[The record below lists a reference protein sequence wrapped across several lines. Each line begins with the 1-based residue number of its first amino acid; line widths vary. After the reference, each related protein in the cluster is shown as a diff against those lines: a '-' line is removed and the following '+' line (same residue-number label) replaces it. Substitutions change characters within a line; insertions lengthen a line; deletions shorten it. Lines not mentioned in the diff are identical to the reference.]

1 MAEVPY
7 IDRLLR
13 LEHQHISTGEFIDK
27 LGIAIVLAE
36 PGAGKTRLLE
46 QLGEQLHVPVHRA
59 SIFRHKKQAE
69 WSDPLLID
77 AFDEVAKLDLSA
89 IDQIIVKT
97 SESGIQKAVFATRS
111 SEWAESQTQTVKDS
125 FSSIPFLV
133 YLDAFTLQEQQQ
145 YFTAYAPPGYDFY
158 DFYSEVERMQLLP
171 LAGNPQFLG
180 MLIDSYFQNNKRFE
194 SKGQIYKDSIRLA
207 ARENNPKSQSKNRPA
222 AEKTIEIAQEIFTI
236 LLLSDA
242 SGVATSEF
250 FASIDYPYL
259 NSLSDNQTI
268 DSRYVLDT
276 KLFKPGGHTDL
287 HEPSHKIISEYC
299 AARHLTDKIKDQSD
313 RFSLKQCLAI
323 IAPNGVIRDELRG
336 LLGWMATFGDRSI
349 QERAIEIDAY
359 AVLANGDPSLLD
371 TNSKKLLLNALKSLW
386 EKDPHFRRM
395 DQWRRFNVT
404 GFFTPDLI
412 SAVGLLIEQRT
423 PKSSLTGLLL
433 ELLQNIS
440 DSSPISK
447 QLKAILL
454 DKEENAT
461 NRELSLN
468 LLKDIDINASRQ
480 IFQSLIIEDTRDS
493 LFLASRLVFSIGINR
508 FNNEDLLVFV
518 RKLTKLYNPKLNKHY
533 KLQIGSVFF
542 IKDFIRHLESK
553 QCEFLLDKL
562 SETLVC
568 MRLDTSNDDAWMRN
582 EAESKV
588 VGLLLDRFFKLH
600 PGMNNPECLWRWT
613 KCLRYEH
620 YKNEDDSV
628 SVRVLANNHKL
639 RRSVQQIA
647 FSGLNDQDEIWSL
660 MLESFISHAHSGLM
674 FRQNDREALAQ
685 HAFETKNLPLW
696 ETLWTGHNIYRKEH
710 EVDPLRTLM
719 RSHSRQ
725 NPDFLK
731 AWHKRKHE
739 WAEKNALFNG
749 RRYKRGS
756 KRWELKEERRKQNN
770 RTHYEANTELIE
782 SGQHYGWL
790 EIFSDLYL
798 FQDRS
803 ENDFDYVNG
812 TSIEKAL
819 LNCFTFLQ
827 DHIPTLQEA
836 ASGKSS
842 YILRILSAACLAY
855 FKHQGNLNAIAVPV
869 LRAVKADW
877 RGYPGVSEK
886 ESKAFEQEINR
897 LIFIDESSK
906 RNFLIE
912 YLTPQFANQE
922 HSDASLLLEKPEF
935 QQLRAE
941 LAIEWLENQPNIQ
954 FHTAEYL
961 FKLAA
966 THPDK
971 VRFSQ
976 MIEKKYEECKAE
988 KERDG
993 ENPPLYG
1000 FWALRAFLYLG
1011 FEKSSAKNWLK
1022 EDKRNIFGLEH
1033 LLGKWDRE
1041 ENAFWVN
1048 LTAEKVFY
1056 IIDTYIQ
1063 VWPKVFLP
1071 NSYGTGSPETEKAYR
1086 FLREIIW
1093 EFRGTD
1099 PDEAL
1104 PILDK
1109 MLEDKRF
1116 KDFHNAIK
1124 NLKEIIRRKKALRD
1138 FRAPKPEDICAFLE
1152 NKKIVSVENLR
1163 ALLVEELRAYQKW
1176 LKGTST
1182 DPIEVFYNG
1191 EKHVDEPTA
1200 SKRIVEYLQNRFN
1213 ALNLSVS
1220 IEHYMANS
1228 NRCDI
1233 TVTTIIDGREIML
1246 VIEAKGQWHQ
1256 ELFSAAS
1263 SQLNERYSI
1272 HPSAADQGVYL
1283 VFWFSNE
1290 VAVAGRV
1297 KHDMDSPEELRKQ
1310 LIDSMGEELKS
1321 RIDVF
1326 VLDLSM
1332 K

>member
-1 MAEVPY
+1 MDRVPY

-13 LEHQHISTGEFIDK
+13 LEHQHISTDEFIEK

-46 QLGEQLHVPVHRA
+46 KLGEQLHVPVHRA
-59 SIFRHKKQAE
+59 SIFRYRKQAE
-69 WSDPLLID
+69 WSNPLLID
-77 AFDEVAKLDLSA
+77 AFDEVAKLDTSA
-89 IDQIIVKT
+89 IDQIIVKA
-97 SESGIQKAVFATRS
+97 SESGIERVVFSTRS
-111 SEWAESQTQTVKDS
+111 SEWAESQTQTVRDS
-125 FSSIPFLV
+125 FSSIPLLV
-133 YLDAFTLQEQQQ
+133 YLDAFTPQEQQQ
-145 YFTAYAPPGYDFY
+145 YFNAYAPGNDFFE
-158 DFYSEVERMQLLP
+158 FYSEVERMQLLP

-236 LLLSDA
+236 LLLSGA

-259 NSLSDNQTI
+259 NSLSDKRTI

-313 RFSLKQCLAI
+313 RFSLEQCLAI
-323 IAPNGVIRDELRG
+323 IAPNGVIRNELRG
-336 LLGWMATFGDRSI
+336 LLGWMATFGDRTV
-349 QERAIEIDAY
+349 QTRAIEIDAY

-386 EKDPHFRRM
+386 ETDPHFRRM
-395 DQWRRFNVT
+395 DQWRRFNIT

-447 QLKAILL
+447 QLKTILL

-480 IFQSLIIEDTRDS
+480 IFQRLITEDTRDS
-493 LFLASRLVFSIGINR
+493 LFLASRLVSSIGINR
-508 FNNEDLLVFV
+508 FNDEDLLVFV
-518 RKLTKLYNPKLNKHY
+518 KKLTELYNPKLNKHY

-600 PGMNNPECLWRWT
+600 PGMNNPERLWHWT
-613 KCLRYEH
+613 KCLRYEYH
-620 YKNEDDSV
+620 KNEDDSV

-660 MLESFISHAHSGLM
+660 MLVSFISHAHSGLM

-696 ETLWTGHNIYRKEH
+696 ETLWTGHNIYNHEH
-710 EVDPLRTLM
+710 KVDPLRKLM

-725 NPDFLK
+725 NPYFLK
-731 AWHKRKHE
+731 AWHKKNLK
-739 WAEKNALFNG
+739 WAEKRDIREERSY
-749 RRYKRGS
+749 RRSS
-756 KRWELKEERRKQNN
+756 KCWKLKEEKGKQNN
-770 RTHYEANTELIE
+770 RTHYEENRELIE
-782 SGQHYGWL
+782 SGQHYVWL

-842 YILRILSAACLAY
+842 YILRILSAACLAH

-869 LRAVKADW
+869 LRAVRADW

-897 LIFIDESSK
+897 LIFIDDCSK
-906 RNFLIE
+906 KEFLTE
-912 YLTPQFANQE
+912 YLTSQFANQE
-922 HSDASLLLEKPEF
+922 HSDAPWLLAKPEF
-935 QQLRAE
+935 EAVRVK
-941 LAIEWLENQPNIQ
+941 LALEWLETQPKIP
-954 FHTAEYL
+954 FRAAEYL

-976 MIEKKYEECKAE
+976 TIEKKYEECKSK

-993 ENPPLYG
+993 EKPVLYG
-1000 FWALRAFLYLG
+1000 FWAIRAFLYLG
-1011 FEKSSAKNWLK
+1011 FEESSAKDWLK
-1022 EDKRNIFGLEH
+1022 EDKDNIFDLEH

-1041 ENAFWVN
+1041 EHAFWVN
-1048 LTAEKVFY
+1048 LTAEKIFH
-1056 IIDTYIQ
+1056 IIDTY
-1063 VWPKVFLP
+1063 VEEWPKVFLP
-1071 NSYGTGSPETEKAYR
+1071 NHWGTSSPKTEKAYR
-1086 FLREIIW
+1086 FLRDIIW
-1093 EFRGTD
+1093 KFRETD
-1099 PDEAL
+1099 PGEAL
-1104 PILDK
+1104 PLLDK
-1109 MLEDKRF
+1109 MLENQRF
-1116 KDFHNAIK
+1116 KDFHNVIK
-1124 NLKEIIRRKKALRD
+1124 NLKETARRTKALRD
-1138 FRAPKPEDICAFLE
+1138 FRAPKPENICAFLE
-1152 NKKIVSVENLR
+1152 NKKIVSVENLK

-1200 SKRIVEYLQNRFN
+1200 SKRVVEYLQNRFN

-1220 IEHYMANS
+1220 IEHHMVNS

-1233 TVTTIIDGREIML
+1233 TVTTVIDGREIML

-1256 ELFSAAS
+1256 ELFSAAN
-1263 SQLNERYSI
+1263 SQLSERYSI

-1283 VFWFSNE
+1283 VFWFGRD
-1290 VAVAGRV
+1290 VAVASRV
-1297 KHDMDSPEELRKQ
+1297 RRDIDTPDELREQ
-1310 LIDSMGEELKS
+1310 LIDSMDEALRS

-1326 VLDLSM
+1326 VLDLS
-1332 K
+1332 KA